1 MFKIKNN
8 SKEKND
14 SIKNKIWK
22 EKELLSVKVILKHD
36 NMNIKIETNIPILIT
51 IYAYLTAKRF
61 IFLSL
66 SEKFKVF
73 LFSLNDFSP
82 HL

>member
-36 NMNIKIETNIPILIT
+36 NMNIKIETNIPIVIT
-51 IYAYLTAKRF
+51 IDAYLTAKRF
-61 IFLSL
+61 IFLAL
-66 SEKFKVF
+66 SEKFKVS
-73 LFSLNDFSP
+73 LFPLNDFSP